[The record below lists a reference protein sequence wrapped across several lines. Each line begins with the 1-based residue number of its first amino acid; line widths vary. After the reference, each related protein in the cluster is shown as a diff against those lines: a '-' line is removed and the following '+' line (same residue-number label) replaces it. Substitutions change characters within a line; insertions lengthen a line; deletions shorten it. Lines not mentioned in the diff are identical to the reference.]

1 MSTANNPA
9 GRLHEILR
17 AMLGQNKNPQQSA
30 YDGFRQIL
38 CPTELRADVVV
49 PRIVRVLE
57 LPSIVKLKIE
67 AIPDILQGQYI
78 SWIPP
83 VQQHFNT
90 RNFDQNFDYFVAK
103 VDTNMLSLV
112 AFCDQLLSSH
122 APEPTVA
129 QATIDRMRAYLEVF
143 AREVRD
149 AELDEHLREYLLHY
163 IDLIDRALIDYRI
176 MGFEAINEGI
186 VQAGGMLATQK
197 ASADRVMG
205 TQFSSK
211 FVVAF
216 LGLASVCSGYPG
228 AKLMIS
234 DMSLLLPAFAEQAEV
249 ELKDPKLLPGV
260 IDVEGA
266 QANDTVAALPEG
278 CTDDGSD
285 H

>member
-17 AMLGQNKNPQQSA
+17 AMLNHKKDAQQTA
-30 YDGFRQIL
+30 YEAFRTIL
-38 CPTELRADVVV
+38 CPTDHRADVVV

-57 LPSIVKLKIE
+57 LPTIVKRKIE
-67 AIPDILQGQYI
+67 AIQDINQGQYI

-83 VQQHFNT
+83 VEKHFST
-90 RNFDQNFDYFVAK
+90 RNFDQKFEYFVAK
-103 VDTNMLSLV
+103 VDTNILSLV

-129 QATIDRMRAYLEVF
+129 QATIDRMRADLEVF

-176 MGFEAINEGI
+176 MGFEAIKDGI

-205 TQFSSK
+205 TQFNSK
-211 FVVAF
+211 FVAAF
-216 LGLASVCSGYPG
+216 LGLAVVCSGYPG
-228 AKLMIS
+228 AKQIVS
-234 DMSLLLPAFAEQAEV
+234 DMSRLLPEFAGQAEV
-249 ELKDPKLLPGV
+249 ELKDVSLLPAA
-260 IDVEGA
+260 IEPE
-266 QANDTVAALPEG
+266 DTKSEATSEARE
-278 CTDDGSD
+278 
-285 H
+285 